1 MKKLYKIGGLL
12 IIIGLF
18 LFGVSKVVTSHSPQP
33 TPARP
38 QQRQSRS
45 QGHTFNVN
53 EFDRIQLKC
62 YRPDIRI
69 ATGKNFQIT
78 ISGSHGADIKKIK
91 AKVKDQQL
99 TIYDQPEHHY
109 NDGFY
114 QVNIFVPKRSSLKKV
129 AGFCDAGDMQL
140 TNLDLST
147 MELKINDGDLVINDA
162 KTNNL
167 QAQVNDGDFKIVDST
182 ILASKLK
189 VADGDLAIANSKLQT
204 ATKLAD
210 GDIKIRRSEFTNDS
224 SFKLYDGEFLMTDSP
239 KISYVLST
247 SSDENIRFF
256 NKYYSG
262 RFSQKVKNKPAL
274 HVNSTDG
281 SILIH

>member
-18 LFGVSKVVTSHSPQP
+18 LFGASKVGTSHSPRQ
-33 TPARP
+33 
-38 QQRQSRS
+38 QQRQSRNQS
-45 QGHTFNVN
+45 HTFNVN

-69 ATGKNFQIT
+69 ATGKKFQIT

-114 QVNIFVPKRSSLKKV
+114 KVNISVPKRSSLKKV

-167 QAQVNDGDFKIVDST
+167 QAQVNDGDFKIADST

-210 GDIKIRRSEFTNDS
+210 GDIKIRSSEFTNDS

>member
-1 MKKLYKIGGLL
+1 M
-12 IIIGLF
+12 
-18 LFGVSKVVTSHSPQP
+18 
-33 TPARP
+33 
-38 QQRQSRS
+38 
-45 QGHTFNVN
+45 N
-53 EFDRIQLKC
+53 EFDQIQLKC

-69 ATGKNFQIT
+69 ATGKKFQIT

-114 QVNIFVPKRSSLKKV
+114 QVNISVPKRSSLKKV

-167 QAQVNDGDFKIVDST
+167 QAQVNDGDFKIADST

-210 GDIKIRRSEFTNDS
+210 GDIKIRSSEFTNDS

>member
-18 LFGVSKVVTSHSPQP
+18 LFGASKVGTSHSPQP
-33 TPARP
+33 APARQ
-38 QQRQSRS
+38 QQRQSRNQS
-45 QGHTFNVN
+45 HTFNVN
-53 EFDRIQLKC
+53 EFDQIQLKC

-69 ATGKNFQIT
+69 ATGKKFQIA

-99 TIYDQPEHHY
+99 TIYDQPDHHY

-114 QVNIFVPKRSSLKKV
+114 QVNISVPKRASLKKV

-167 QAQVNDGDFKIVDST
+167 QAQVNDGDFKIADST

-210 GDIKIRRSEFTNDS
+210 GDIKIRSSEFTNDS

>member
-33 TPARP
+33 APARQ

-45 QGHTFNVN
+45 QSHTFNVN

-78 ISGSHGADIKKIK
+78 ISGSHGTDIKKIK

-114 QVNIFVPKRSSLKKV
+114 QVSISVPKRSSLKKV

-167 QAQVNDGDFKIVDST
+167 QAQVNDGDFKIADST

-210 GDIKIRRSEFTNDS
+210 GDIKIRSSEFTNDS

>member
-1 MKKLYKIGGLL
+1 MKNLYKIGGLL

-18 LFGVSKVVTSHSPQP
+18 LFGASKVGTSHSPQP
-33 TPARP
+33 APARQ
-38 QQRQSRS
+38 QQRQSRNQS
-45 QGHTFNVN
+45 HTFNVN
-53 EFDRIQLKC
+53 EFDQIQLKC

-69 ATGKNFQIT
+69 ATGKKFQIT

-167 QAQVNDGDFKIVDST
+167 QAQVNDGDFKIADST

-210 GDIKIRRSEFTNDS
+210 GDIKIRSSEFTNDS
-224 SFKLYDGEFLMTDSP
+224 SFKLYDSEFLMTDSP
-239 KISYVLST
+239 KISYVLLT

-256 NKYYSG
+256 NKYYS
-262 RFSQKVKNKPAL
+262 
-274 HVNSTDG
+274 
-281 SILIH
+281 